1 MMSSSPQAPR
11 WACSFPIPLASRQER
26 EHALKALDEEYEAAE
41 LRIALW
47 RDKSGWAK
55 ARVTAGV

>member
-1 MMSSSPQAPR
+1 
-11 WACSFPIPLASRQER
+11 
-26 EHALKALDEEYEAAE
+26 LKALDEEYEAAE